1 MTLQSKLPD
10 VGTTIFTV
18 MSRLAVQ
25 HGAINLSQG
34 FPDFDADPILIRL
47 VSEAMSSGH
56 NQYAPMPGLPD
67 LCKAIA
73 RKLHN
78 DYGWMPDA
86 DSEVTVT
93 AGGTQALYSIIGAM
107 IGQGDEVIVLE
118 PSYDSYI
125 PSVIS
130 FGGVV
135 KTVQLL
141 PPLYNVDWDAV
152 ESMIT
157 SRTKLI
163 MINTPHNPCG
173 VVLNQQDL
181 LRLEQMVV
189 KHGIYLISDEVYEHI
204 IFDGLRHESVL
215 RYPEL
220 YKRSFVVFSF
230 GKSLHVTGWKT
241 GYVIAPPELTRE
253 FRKIHQFNVFSVN
266 RPIQTAVAH
275 YINEYADFG
284 SLSSFY
290 QAKRDM
296 FVRLMDGLPLKFLP
310 CYGSYFILADYSEA
324 SSMDDMSFAKLLTVE
339 GGVATIPLSP
349 FYKNGSDEH
358 VVRFCFAK
366 KESTLAEAAS
376 RLKKYFGSNQSKPLR
391 VG

>member
-1 MTLQSKLPD
+1 MELKSKLPD
-10 VGTTIFTV
+10 VGTTIFTI
-18 MSRLAVQ
+18 MSRLAAE

-34 FPDFDADPILIRL
+34 FPDFDADPAL
-47 VSEAMSSGH
+47 VMAVAEAMAKGQ

-67 LCKAIA
+67 LNTAIA
-73 RKLHN
+73 LKLQS
-78 DYGWMPDA
+78 DYGWMPDP
-86 DSEVTVT
+86 ETEITVT

-107 IGQGDEVIVLE
+107 IGQGDEVIILE

-125 PSVIS
+125 PSVLS
-130 FGGVV
+130 YGGVV

-141 PPLYNVDWDAV
+141 PPDYKVNWDEV
-152 ESMIT
+152 ESLIT

-173 VVLNQQDL
+173 VVLEQSDL
-181 LRLEQMVV
+181 MRLQEIVL

-204 IFDGLRHESVL
+204 IFDGHSHQSVL

-253 FRKIHQFNVFSVN
+253 LRKIHQFNVFSVN
-266 RPIQTAVAH
+266 RPMQHGIAY
-275 YINEYADFG
+275 YITHHADFKAIAG
-284 SLSSFY
+284 FY
-290 QAKRDM
+290 QDKRDL
-296 FVRLMDGLPLKFLP
+296 FLKLMEGLPLRFLP
-310 CYGSYFILADYSEA
+310 CYGSYFILADYSQV
-324 SSMDDMSFAKLLTVE
+324 SSLDDRSFAKELTVN

-349 FYKNGSDEH
+349 FYQKGSDERII
-358 VVRFCFAK
+358 RFCFAK
-366 KESTLAEAAS
+366 REDTLIEAS
-376 RLKKYFGSNQSKPLR
+376 ERLRKYFLIGT
-391 VG
+391 